1 MLFNKICPPAL
12 LYLVFSITQ
21 IAIDSMKGM
30 YNTAL
35 MKVWVTSIFTILL
48 NYLCQSG
55 LGIVSWIIVFIPFI
69 LMTLI
74 VAILLVM
81 FGLDPTSGKLKRRTD
96 MDHNPVKPDPD
107 HHPHKHSHKHDHK
120 GKGHHHHHPRGASSE
135 TDTEVDVDI
144 HLHKRKQRYKFLDV
158 REQEIL
164 DRIDRYTNSRIVIP
178 GVNQSAVDHKNRKRS
193 PTLGSDYDNSN
204 PITNQKRKDI
214 NGIFYILTNMNEAHE
229 AAYFLNQG
237 DSCLQQNTEKACNT
251 CIRKLIK
258 RTIAKL
264 GPDKGPVFFQRVKD
278 KYPEY
283 VE

>member
-35 MKVWVTSIFTILL
+35 MKVWVTFIFTILL

-74 VAILLVM
+74 VTILLVM
-81 FGLDPTSGKLKRRTD
+81 FGLDPTSGKLKRRSD
-96 MDHNPVKPDPD
+96 MNHNPVKPDPD
-107 HHPHKHSHKHDHK
+107 HHSHKHHHRDDEPDSDE
-120 GKGHHHHHPRGASSE
+120 HHHKRGASSE

-144 HLHKRKQRYKFLDV
+144 HLHKKKHRYKFLDA

-164 DRIDRYTNSRIVIP
+164 DRIDRYTDKRIIIP
-178 GVNQSAVDHKNRKRS
+178 GVNQSAVEHKNRKRS

-204 PITNQKRKDI
+204 PITNLKRKDI

-237 DSCLQQNTEKACNT
+237 DVCLQEETEKATNS

-278 KYPEY
+278 KFSEY